1 MQNFDYENYDNYF
14 LDEEPNKVKS
24 SIYKEPKRKISK
36 SNNVIQSNSKILLQS
51 VLWFGIGFI
60 GVACLGLLWTWILL
74 KFFSTNG
81 IINDSAM
88 TTLFILLGVTL
99 IVSLIFSIFTPFR
112 RTDRSLGFTIFTY
125 IFYILM
131 YSLLFAVISSL
142 LTYVPNFEWYIILV
156 GFATT
161 GLLTLLCGL
170 IAGLLTIRSALTIGK
185 MITILFMVMLFG
197 SLLVSFLMFWS
208 IEAVQW
214 WYMIYDVLLCLV
226 MILFMIMTFFQIRN
240 VSESLVGQQLSRA
253 TIVKLGMHYGTQ
265 ILSSFMI
272 IFMLIIQFIARRK
285 N

>member
-74 KFFSTNG
+74 KFFATDG
-81 IINDSAM
+81 RINDSAM

-99 IVSLIFSIFTPFR
+99 IISLIFSIFTPFR

-142 LTYVPNFEWYIILV
+142 LTYVPNFQWYIILV
-156 GFATT
+156 GFATI